1 MTGTLLTRLLGAA
14 GRRPDAVAV
23 HAGDAVLTWAGL
35 RELAGRY
42 AAGYAARGV
51 RPGDRVAVL
60 LEPGAHAVAAAVGAF
75 AVRAAYV
82 PLDPD
87 QPPARVAA
95 LLDAA
100 DPALVVAAS
109 APTGRPVLAPDA
121 VGAGPVA
128 PLTDAGGPSDVAYV
142 VHTSGSTGTPKAVQV
157 EHGNLLNLLADLD
170 ERAPVPDGHTGTWW
184 TRPSFDVAVWECFAP
199 LVRGGTVRVVPAAAR
214 HDGAALAA
222 FLDVAGAGSA
232 YVPPAF
238 LPELR
243 ALLRAEPG
251 ALAGLRRLL
260 VGVEPIPRPLLQDI
274 ARSRPALTVVNGY
287 GPAEATVCCA
297 LYVVPR
303 DGATAGER
311 TPIGTA
317 VRGTR
322 LLLRQPDG
330 SYRPTGTGELV
341 VAGAAVARGYLR
353 DPDGEPAFGTAA
365 DGTRTYRTGDL
376 ARTLPDGDLVFLGR
390 VDRQVK
396 LRGFRIEPAEV
407 EAVLR
412 RLPGIR
418 DVVVAARRWDGLGDV
433 LAAYVAA
440 EPGAGLTER
449 AVRDH
454 ARDRL
459 PGYAVPAVV
468 ALLPRLPLTPH
479 GKYDHDRLAALPLP
493 AGRTAAGDPVAP
505 TDPTDPVGVVLDA
518 WRQVLPAGE
527 IRPGD
532 AFLPLGGTS
541 LAAARVAARLT
552 ERTGVRVTSADVLR
566 APDAA
571 TLAARLR
578 EASPEGPTDTAGR
591 VGGASP
597 GGPGRAAGRVAP
609 GGPAVAGPAPAGAR
623 CAPLTPEQLGL
634 WLHDELNPG
643 TDLYVEPVWF
653 STTSTVDRPRLVAA
667 LRRAVAAHSAFG
679 AGLRLVDGLPELVLD
694 RHPPTVEV
702 ADLADGPA
710 LDAAVRAR
718 ARRPFDTTAEPLLRC
733 AVLGAGDRT
742 DLLLV
747 WHHLVVDAWSLRLF
761 LADLTRCHDD
771 PGWSPPPSATTL
783 CDLNLRRSA
792 RVVDAAVREAV
803 RATAAR
809 VGGIAEPAPVPG
821 GTGRSVVTRPVRAT
835 ARALTR
841 TGEGTVTE
849 LAAAAYARALGAL
862 LDRDAVVVGCATT
875 TRRAADEFDVAG
887 YAVNTVL
894 LPCTDLRAP
903 WADTLGRVRTELR
916 RAVAEQAPFREVA
929 REVQRGTGAPPG
941 AYPTCYLDSVEEPEL
956 VTGPVAW
963 RRRELART
971 ANRFPICLTLRQHPD
986 GALSVLVEADGRALT
1001 PDGAAALAAAVTDQL
1016 DAYAQGDPDGTD
1028 DRVTPGRR
1036 GTVRVRADG

>member
-1 MTGTLLTRLLGAA
+1 MTGTLLSRLLAA
-14 GRRPDAVAV
+14 ADRRPDAVAV
-23 HAGDAVLTWAGL
+23 HAEDAVVTWAGL
-35 RELAGRY
+35 RDLAGRY

-51 RPGDRVAVL
+51 GPGDRVGVL
-60 LEPGAHAVAAAVGAF
+60 LEPGVHAVAAAVGAF

-82 PLDPD
+82 PLDPR

-100 DPALVVAAS
+100 EPALVVAGS
-109 APTGRPVLAPDA
+109 APPGRPVLAPA
-121 VGAGPVA
+121 AAGAGPAA
-128 PLTDAGGPSDVAYV
+128 PLTDTGEPSDVAYV
-142 VHTSGSTGTPKAVQV
+142 VHTSGSTGAPKAVQV

-170 ERAPVPDGHTGTWW
+170 DRAPAPDGHTGTWW

-199 LVRGGTVRVVPAAAR
+199 LVRGGTVRVVPDGAR
-214 HDGAALAA
+214 HDGAALAG
-222 FLDVAGAGSA
+222 FLDAAGAGSA

-303 DGATAGER
+303 DGAVPGER

-330 SYRPTGTGELV
+330 SCRPTGTGEVV

-353 DPDGEPAFGTAA
+353 DPGGEPAFGAAA
-365 DGTRTYRTGDL
+365 DGTRSYRTGDL
-376 ARTLPDGDLVFLGR
+376 ARTLPDGNLLFLGR

-412 RLPGIR
+412 RLPGVR

-433 LAAYVAA
+433 LVAYVAA

-493 AGRTAAGDPVAP
+493 AAGFP
-505 TDPTDPVGVVLDA
+505 TDPGEPVDVVAAASPTDPGESADVPDPADPVGVVLDA
-518 WRQVLPAGE
+518 WRRVLPAGE

-571 TLAARLR
+571 ALAARLR
-578 EASPEGPTDTAGR
+578 EASTGR
-591 VGGASP
+591 PPGAAP
-597 GGPGRAAGRVAP
+597 RAAIPSEV
-609 GGPAVAGPAPAGAR
+609 GAR
-623 CAPLTPEQLGL
+623 RAPLTPEQLGL
-634 WLHDELNPG
+634 WLHDELDPG

-653 STTSTVDRPRLVAA
+653 STTASVDRGRLAAA
-667 LRRAVAAHSAFG
+667 LRRAVAAHPAFG

-694 RHPPTVEV
+694 RHPPTVELV
-702 ADLADGPA
+702 DLTDGPA
-710 LDAAVRAR
+710 LDAEVRAR
-718 ARRPFDTTAEPLLRC
+718 ARRPFDTTTEPLLRC
-733 AVLGAGDRT
+733 AVLGSGDRT

-761 LADLTRCHDD
+761 LADLARCHDD
-771 PGWSPPPSATTL
+771 PAWSPPPPAATL

-792 RVVDAAVREAV
+792 RVADAAAREAV

-809 VGGIAEPAPVPG
+809 VRGIAGPAPVPG
-821 GTGRSVVTRPVRAT
+821 GTGRTVVTRPVRAT

-841 TGEGTVTE
+841 AGDGTVTE
-849 LAAAAYARALGAL
+849 LAAAAYARALGTL

-894 LPCTDLRAP
+894 LPCTDLRTP
-903 WADTLGRVRTELR
+903 WPDTLGRVRAELR

-929 REVQRGTGAPPG
+929 AEVLRGTGAPPG

-956 VTGPVAW
+956 VTGRVTW
-963 RRRELART
+963 RRRELRRS
-971 ANRFPICLTLRQHPD
+971 ANRFPVCLTLRQYPG

-1001 PDGAAALAAAVTDQL
+1001 PDAAAALATAVTDQL

-1028 DRVTPGRR
+1028 DRVAPGQR
-1036 GTVRVRADG
+1036 GTVRVPADG

>member
-1 MTGTLLTRLLGAA
+1 M
-14 GRRPDAVAV
+14 
-23 HAGDAVLTWAGL
+23 
-35 RELAGRY
+35 
-42 AAGYAARGV
+42 
-51 RPGDRVAVL
+51 
-60 LEPGAHAVAAAVGAF
+60 
-75 AVRAAYV
+75 
-82 PLDPD
+82 
-87 QPPARVAA
+87 
-95 LLDAA
+95 
-100 DPALVVAAS
+100 
-109 APTGRPVLAPDA
+109 
-121 VGAGPVA
+121 
-128 PLTDAGGPSDVAYV
+128 PLTDTGEPSDVAYV

-157 EHGNLLNLLADLD
+157 EHGNLVNLLADLD
-170 ERAPVPDGHTGTWW
+170 DRAPVPDGHTGTWW

-199 LVRGGTVRVVPAAAR
+199 LVRGGTVRVVPEAAR
-214 HDGAALAA
+214 HDGAALAG
-222 FLDVAGAGSA
+222 FLDAAGAGSA

-274 ARSRPALTVVNGY
+274 ARSRPALTVVNAY

-303 DGATAGER
+303 DGAVAGER
-311 TPIGTA
+311 APIGTA

-330 SYRPTGTGELV
+330 SCRPTGTGELV
-341 VAGAAVARGYLR
+341 VSGAAVARGYLR
-353 DPDGEPAFGTAA
+353 DPGGEPAFDTAA

-376 ARTLPDGDLVFLGR
+376 ARTLPDGNLLFLGR

-407 EAVLR
+407 ESVLR
-412 RLPGIR
+412 LLPGVR
-418 DVVVAARRWDGLGDV
+418 DVVVGARRWDGLGDV
-433 LAAYVAA
+433 LVAYVAA

-479 GKYDHDRLAALPLP
+479 GKYDHDRLAALPLRP
-493 AGRTAAGDPVAP
+493 AGPTAGGHP
-505 TDPTDPVGVVLDA
+505 TDPIDAGRPVGPADGADSVHGVDPAHSADPADGADPVGVVLDA
-518 WRQVLPAGE
+518 WRRVLPAGE

-552 ERTGVRVTSADVLR
+552 ERTGVPVTAADVLR

-571 TLAARLR
+571 ALADRLR
-578 EASPEGPTDTAGR
+578 AATAGPGVR
-591 VGGASP
+591 VGPDAGPAGP
-597 GGPGRAAGRVAP
+597 GGVLGGPG
-609 GGPAVAGPAPAGAR
+609 GGVGAR
-623 CAPLTPEQLGL
+623 SAPLTPEQLGL

-653 STTSTVDRPRLVAA
+653 STTSPVDRSRLAAA
-667 LRRAVAAHSAFG
+667 LRRAVAAHPVFG

-718 ARRPFDTTAEPLLRC
+718 ARRPFDTTTEPLLRC

-747 WHHLVVDAWSLRLF
+747 WHHLAVDAWSLRLF
-761 LADLTRCHDD
+761 LADLARCHDD
-771 PGWSPPPSATTL
+771 PGWSPPPSATTP

-792 RVVDAAVREAV
+792 RVADAAVRDAV

-809 VGGIAEPAPVPG
+809 VREMLPSSGSMTCRA
-821 GTGRSVVTRPVRAT
+821 GT
-835 ARALTR
+835 
-841 TGEGTVTE
+841 
-849 LAAAAYARALGAL
+849 
-862 LDRDAVVVGCATT
+862 
-875 TRRAADEFDVAG
+875 
-887 YAVNTVL
+887 
-894 LPCTDLRAP
+894 LP
-903 WADTLGRVRTELR
+903 
-916 RAVAEQAPFREVA
+916 
-929 REVQRGTGAPPG
+929 
-941 AYPTCYLDSVEEPEL
+941 
-956 VTGPVAW
+956 
-963 RRRELART
+963 
-971 ANRFPICLTLRQHPD
+971 
-986 GALSVLVEADGRALT
+986 
-1001 PDGAAALAAAVTDQL
+1001 
-1016 DAYAQGDPDGTD
+1016 
-1028 DRVTPGRR
+1028 
-1036 GTVRVRADG
+1036 